1 MAASEH
7 TLTAHQTAGATGTT
21 PTARKQQTYAP
32 PMPSVFRA
40 IEYNLPPNY
49 RRFQNDRYG
58 FHWIYPV
65 SKTNLSA
72 RIYPNVD
79 NDTISVSV
87 FDDSNNPNL
96 NNGRSQIIKQWSADV
111 KLIGKWRRRLRR
123 ASGEALI
130 LGNQR
135 PACPPCGN
143 PLIIR
148 QRQQDQQQFFGCADF
163 PKCEGSISI
172 TNHDV
177 NIEDRDDYPLN
188 GGRHSS
194 LPYRFH
200 LIEYNLPP
208 NYQRLRNDVDGY
220 HWIYRVDK
228 TSLSARIYP
237 DLANARI
244 NISVYDDSKTPGLTP
259 PDSQVIKRWSGS
271 LRLTNDWRRRLR
283 RASAEALILGN
294 QRPRCPNCRT
304 PLVLRER
311 NDDRQQFFGCSNFPR
326 CSGAISI
333 IDHDLE
339 RRKAGS
345 YRPQAEQYVSPT
357 NQTVS

>member
-7 TLTAHQTAGATGTT
+7 TLTAHQTAGTT
-21 PTARKQQTYAP
+21 PAPRSQQTYAP

-58 FHWIYPV
+58 YHWIYPV
-65 SKTNLSA
+65 GKTNLSA
-72 RIYPNVD
+72 RIYPDVD

-96 NNGRSQIIKQWSADV
+96 NNGRSQIIKQWSGDV

-130 LGNQR
+130 LANQR
-135 PACPPCGN
+135 PACPRCGN

-148 QRQQDQQQFFGCADF
+148 QRHNDQQQFFGCADF
-163 PKCEGSISI
+163 PKCGGSITI

-177 NIEDRDDYPLN
+177 NIEDSDDYPLN
-188 GGRHSS
+188 GGRHCT

-228 TSLSARIYP
+228 TGLSARIYP
-237 DLANARI
+237 DLDNARI
-244 NISVYDDSKTPGLTP
+244 NISVYDDNKTPGLTP
-259 PDSQVIKRWSGS
+259 ADSQVIKRWSGS

-283 RASAEALILGN
+283 RASKEASIL
-294 QRPRCPNCRT
+294 QKKKKQPPKKKKPPPNPPKKKRKPKIFFILKT
-304 PLVLRER
+304 PETLKKKKNRSR
-311 NDDRQQFFGCSNFPR
+311 RGQKK
-326 CSGAISI
+326 SGQ
-333 IDHDLE
+333 L
-339 RRKAGS
+339 
-345 YRPQAEQYVSPT
+345 PPT
-357 NQTVS
+357 NRAIRLASTNGSQLKGK